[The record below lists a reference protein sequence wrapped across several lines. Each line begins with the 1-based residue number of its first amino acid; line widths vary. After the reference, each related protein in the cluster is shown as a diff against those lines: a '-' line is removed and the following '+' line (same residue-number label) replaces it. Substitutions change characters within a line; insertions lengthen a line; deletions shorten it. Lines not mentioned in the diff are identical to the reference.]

1 MSASK
6 SASYTRRSHANRK
19 GVDPHPVVGRLHLPF
34 GGHPEVPLPRGSG
47 RGPLYQDRHTGAR
60 AVGAFRRRRGDRLR
74 SAAPARAVLAAG
86 RDAAARGHRHRPR
99 HDEGHDAAQR
109 RVLEGG
115 ARVPHR
121 LVHAPEPSFP
131 SCRRRG
137 AVVSRRATFAAR
149 RAMSE
154 LGAALLRLDVSILQS
169 VNHGW
174 SSPPL
179 DAFFSFV
186 TEQRNYAL
194 PGALLAVY
202 LWMKKGL
209 RGRLCLLTLLLGVA
223 VSDPLSSRLI
233 KPMVH
238 RVRPCAADRKSTR

>member
-1 MSASK
+1 M
-6 SASYTRRSHANRK
+6 
-19 GVDPHPVVGRLHLPF
+19 
-34 GGHPEVPLPRGSG
+34 
-47 RGPLYQDRHTGAR
+47 
-60 AVGAFRRRRGDRLR
+60 
-74 SAAPARAVLAAG
+74 
-86 RDAAARGHRHRPR
+86 
-99 HDEGHDAAQR
+99 
-109 RVLEGG
+109 
-115 ARVPHR
+115 
-121 LVHAPEPSFP
+121 
-131 SCRRRG
+131 
-137 AVVSRRATFAAR
+137 
-149 RAMSE
+149 MSE

-238 RVRPCAADRKSTR
+238 RVRPCAAVPGVLTPHGDRGTFSFPSSHAVNIASTGVIIGMSFPAWALPAFVLALFVGLSRVYLGLHYPSDVLVGYLLGAVLGWACWKAVQREAARRGHRVEDPHEAARP